1 MLHTDNIG
9 IGGIPFIHNFYV
21 NRIRQGKI
29 TIDDVPEK
37 WREEVRKKLE
47 NID

>member
-1 MLHTDNIG
+1 MI
-9 IGGIPFIHNFYV
+9 NFYV
-21 NRIRQGKI
+21 NRIKQGKI